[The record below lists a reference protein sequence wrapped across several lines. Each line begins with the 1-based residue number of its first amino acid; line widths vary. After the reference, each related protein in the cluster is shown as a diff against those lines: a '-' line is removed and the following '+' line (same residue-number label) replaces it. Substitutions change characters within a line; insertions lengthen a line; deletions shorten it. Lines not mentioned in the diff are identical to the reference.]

1 MKHSIRICVDVD
13 PVDDTRIFRNQ
24 AADTILRLL
33 VDAHESEFTVPEL
46 VDKTGAA
53 RSTVWR
59 AVNLLEEIGAV
70 QVRETP
76 QRNYVSV
83 DPERLQKDDPIL
95 AISQVEFHDPVRA
108 FVNRVRT
115 AISLTDEVEE
125 LLGVVVFGSV
135 ARGETD
141 RQSGIDLFVLV
152 EGDRTAARRL
162 VTEEVADL
170 REKRFDG
177 DRFDFEPFVESR
189 ESARRAGAKLAEIFD
204 EGITVYG
211 SEPLQELRKEVIS
224 DE

>member
-76 QRNYVSV
+76 QRNYISV